1 MLDEQK
7 VVFLLKCYLS
17 LILSN
22 TLVTTIQV
30 DCIKGRNIYSVID
43 LVIESV
49 SYKVVRDVKVWKIR
63 LCGINEHKARI
74 RQDYVFNL
82 LTLLKE

>member
-63 LCGINEHKARI
+63 LVRYKTSILICA
-74 RQDYVFNL
+74 
-82 LTLLKE
+82 